1 LDARVE
7 CGLPP
12 YPVPCAI
19 VGVGGS
25 AWIVDRRSWRVQV
38 ERVQVRLRG
47 GTFIGSRR
55 SNGIRRVCVLFAW
68 YLYSLLCLPTFPPL

>member
-1 LDARVE
+1 VNARVNARVE

-25 AWIVDRRSWRVQV
+25 AWIVDRRGCGNC
-38 ERVQVRLRG
+38 G
-47 GTFIGSRR
+47 GYFDI
-55 SNGIRRVCVLFAW
+55 
-68 YLYSLLCLPTFPPL
+68 